1 MPDTQARNEG
11 TIDLSYKPPKSMKK
25 LTSVDD
31 QAMEAGFEWD
41 ALDADPDIDV
51 WAVRIPAGLKPTD
64 LVGLKIKL
72 PSNSSTSISGTFK
85 KGNSSYMLQS
95 AEEEGALGGEEMESL
110 NCLVPKRGDGGALY
124 SVPRPLKRLILTRE
138 VPIPTPPLS
147 TLSFQPA
154 RRPQPLDRLKHTF
167 APIGSE
173 PVSPPSSM
181 MEIDAPAEAESP
193 NKKQKRTS
201 IKTEV
206 VEAKNSKGKGKS
218 KDEKPQ
224 LAGEVMDID
233 GGAEPLPPKKS
244 KKKSSRVNIKV
255 EATEPAPEVKI
266 EKKKRKAEGG
276 E

>member
-51 WAVRIPAGLKPTD
+51 WAVRIPAGVSLLTC
-64 LVGLKIKL
+64 
-72 PSNSSTSISGTFK
+72 PSKRG
-85 KGNSSYMLQS
+85 GNSSYKLQS

-138 VPIPTPPLS
+138 VPIPIPPLS

-193 NKKQKRTS
+193 KKKQKRTS

-233 GGAEPLPPKKS
+233 GDAEPLPPKKS
-244 KKKSSRVNIKV
+244 KKKSSRVNIKA
-255 EATEPAPEVKI
+255 EATGPAPEVKT
-266 EKKKRKAEGG
+266 EKKKRRAAG
-276 E
+276 EE